1 MQKYLTENEV
11 DPKEAARLAPVTHKF
26 NSSGSKYY
34 APGYLGALRLSIKN
48 RKKININFA
57 DDPKE

>member
-1 MQKYLTENEV
+1 MQKFLTENEV
-11 DPKEAARLAPVTHKF
+11 DPEEAARWAPETHKF

-34 APGYLGALRLSIKN
+34 APGYLGSLTLLIKN
-48 RKKININFA
+48 RKKININFG